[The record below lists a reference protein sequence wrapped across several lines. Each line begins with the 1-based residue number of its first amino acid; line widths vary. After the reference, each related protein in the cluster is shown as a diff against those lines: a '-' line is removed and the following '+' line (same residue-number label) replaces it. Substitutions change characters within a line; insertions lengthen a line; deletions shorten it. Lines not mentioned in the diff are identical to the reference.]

1 MSTHDVLNIM
11 QPAMVMAVMM
21 RMVMAMFVL
30 VAVFMLVAMFMLV
43 AVFMRVA
50 VFVRMV
56 MRMLVMIVMTFFLL
70 AMYHHSHMRSG
81 DPAFYRRF
89 RFENNARNPQ
99 LIEFLYQFIG
109 IGQQFKQ
116 CSRQHISCRTH
127 TAIKI

>member
-1 MSTHDVLNIM
+1 MSTHNVLNIM
-11 QPAMVMAVMM
+11 QSAMVMAVMM

-30 VAVFMLVAMFMLV
+30 VAVFMLVAVFVLV
-43 AVFMRVA
+43 AVFML
-50 VFVRMV
+50 MI
-56 MRMLVMIVMTFFLL
+56 MRMLVMTVMTFFLL

-81 DPAFYRRF
+81 DPAFYGRF
-89 RFENNARNPQ
+89 CFENNARNPQ
-99 LIEFLYQFIG
+99 LIEFPYQFIG